1 MKKFL
6 PFSKRQP
13 SLDRFSVHR
22 GGWAGSDRFNGK
34 SLRRTSATSLNTR
47 SIQVVRGAYNID
59 LNKVDSSFTK
69 LHRACLMNDDAQVR
83 KHMHKVDNNSHDT
96 SKRYPIHLATVNGNF
111 TIVKLLIENKANPNV
126 QDNEGNTPLIKSI
139 ECGHEHLVKYL
150 LSNGADPNLS
160 DLDNNNAMHW
170 ALMTESIIAIDALMS
185 SKKCD
190 LALKNSKDET
200 CLHLAVRSPLINT
213 VTFDA
218 MIRGGSNLDAK
229 DQFGLTAIDIAIA
242 CNNKIAINAMNCYF
256 GGKEEQEEKCSS
268 NEQLESI
275 KKMCEEYKLKYAAK
289 NQENLENEK
298 RLIQVHA
305 QLERLSVD
313 MSYMKETNDK
323 LECKLERLKDENIKL
338 SNENKDLQEQVC
350 KQSETPKSS
359 AGPDD
364 EHNETNLSVDL
375 LSKSIDPSNNDSIQ
389 CKQNEAFLSQKK
401 ALNETIINLKC
412 TLPL

>member
-1 MKKFL
+1 MMKKFL

-83 KHMHKVDNNSHDT
+83 KHLHKVDNNSHDT

-111 TIVKLLIENKANPNV
+111 TIVKLLLENRANPNV

-150 LSNGADPNLS
+150 LTNGANPNLF
-160 DLDNNNAMHW
+160 DLENNNALHW
-170 ALMTESIIAIDALMS
+170 ALMTESIIAIDALIS

-190 LALKNSKDET
+190 LTLKNNKDET

-218 MIRGGSNLDAK
+218 MIRGGSDLEAK

-242 CNNKIAINAMNCYF
+242 CNNKIAINALNRYY
-256 GGKEEQEEKCSS
+256 GSKDESEDKSNLTEQF
-268 NEQLESI
+268 ESI
-275 KKMCEEYKLKYAAK
+275 KKLCDEYKLKYAAK
-289 NQENLENEK
+289 NQENLENER
-298 RLIQVHA
+298 RLIQVNA
-305 QLERLSVD
+305 ELERLKVD
-313 MSYMKETNDK
+313 MSYLRERNDE
-323 LECKLERLKDENIKL
+323 LENNIERLTRENVNLLDENSQLRKQVDQP
-338 SNENKDLQEQVC
+338 NKDADI
-350 KQSETPKSS
+350 S
-359 AGPDD
+359 GNPDD
-364 EHNETNLSVDL
+364 AGEADL
-375 LSKSIDPSNNDSIQ
+375 IVGSLSKGNDSSDNDPIH
-389 CKQNEAFLSQKK
+389 CKQNEAFLAKKK
-401 ALNETIINLKC
+401 ALNETIVNLKC
-412 TLPL
+412 TMPF